1 MTQFD
6 YAVIGGGIAGISVA
20 AELARSHRVLVLE
33 REPHLAYHTT
43 GRSAAIYS
51 ETYGNHAIRAL
62 SSCSRPFFEDPPRG
76 FSEHR
81 LLTPRACL
89 YIGRADQREEVERA
103 VEESRV
109 DPCPLELLDATS
121 VYRMVPLL
129 RPGYVAAAA
138 LEGGSADM
146 DVHALHYG
154 FQRMA
159 LARGVEIQRDVQLRA
174 LERHAAHWSIEIAS
188 TGARGH
194 SGESPTRFEA
204 RMLINA
210 AGAWA
215 DEVGR
220 LAGARPVG
228 LTPLR
233 RTVILIPGPDTGAS
247 LHWPAVMDI
256 GETFYFKPEGR
267 KLLASPADET
277 PSPPCDAQPEELD
290 IALCVDR
297 LERALELPVARIE
310 RSWAGL
316 RTFAPDRTPVVGFDT
331 QVAGFFWLA
340 GQGGY
345 GIQTAPA
352 LARVAAAL
360 ARGAPIPE
368 EFLELGVDVRA
379 LSPARLQSSN
389 THQPE
394 HN

>member
-1 MTQFD
+1 MTQVD

-20 AELARSHRVLVLE
+20 SELARSHRVLLLE

-51 ETYGNHAIRAL
+51 ETYGNRAIRAL
-62 SSCSRPFFEDPPRG
+62 SSASRRFFERPPEG
-76 FSEHR
+76 FSEQP

-89 YIGRADQREEVERA
+89 YIGREDQRGEVEQA
-103 VEESRV
+103 IEDSRS
-109 DPCPLELLDATS
+109 DPCPLELMDTAA

-138 LEGGSADM
+138 FESGSADI
-146 DVHALHYG
+146 DVHSLHYG
-154 FQRMA
+154 FQR
-159 LARGVEIQRDVQLRA
+159 LAVTRGVEIRRDAQLLSVVRQHTRWS
-174 LERHAAHWSIEIAS
+174 LEVAS
-188 TGARGH
+188 PGMAPVRY
-194 SGESPTRFEA
+194 EA
-204 RMLINA
+204 NILINA

-233 RTVILIPGPDTGAS
+233 RTVILVPGPENGAAVD
-247 LHWPAVMDI
+247 WPAVMDI

-267 KLLASPADET
+267 KLLVSPADET

-290 IALCVDR
+290 IAVCVDR
-297 LERALELPVARIE
+297 LERALDLPVARIE

-331 QVAGFFWLA
+331 GVAGLFWLA

-352 LARVAAAL
+352 LSQLAAAL
-360 ARGAPIPE
+360 ARSEPIPAE
-368 EFLELGVDVRA
+368 LLEFGVDVAA
-379 LSPARLQSSN
+379 LSPARLQR
-389 THQPE
+389 
-394 HN
+394 

>member
-51 ETYGNHAIRAL
+51 ETYGNRAIRAL
-62 SSCSRPFFEDPPRG
+62 SSGSRSFFESPPEG
-76 FSEHR
+76 FSQHP

-89 YIGRADQREEVERA
+89 YIGREDQREEVARA
-103 VEESRV
+103 IEESRS
-109 DPCPLELLDATS
+109 DPCPLELVNAAA
-121 VYRMVPLL
+121 VYRMVPRL
-129 RPGYVAAAA
+129 RPGYVTAAA
-138 LEGGSADM
+138 LESGSADM

-154 FQRMA
+154 FQRLA
-159 LARGVEIQRDVQLRA
+159 VARGVEIRRDVQL
-174 LERHAAHWSIEIAS
+174 LGFERHPARWSLEIAS
-188 TGARGH
+188 SAAAAPVRY
-194 SGESPTRFEA
+194 EA
-204 RMLINA
+204 DILINA

-220 LAGARPVG
+220 MAGARPVG
-228 LTPLR
+228 LTPMR
-233 RTVILIPGPDTGAS
+233 RTVILIPGPEDGAS
-247 LHWPAVMDI
+247 VDWPAVMDI

-290 IALCVDR
+290 IAECVDR
-297 LERALELPVARIE
+297 LERALDLPIARIE

-316 RTFAPDRTPVVGFDT
+316 RTFAPDRTPVVGFDSE
-331 QVAGFFWLA
+331 VPGLFWLA

-352 LARVAAAL
+352 LSQVAAAL
-360 ARGAPIPE
+360 ARSEPIPA
-368 EFLELGVDVRA
+368 ELLDFGVDVGA
-379 LSPARLQSSN
+379 LSPARLQ
-389 THQPE
+389 Q
-394 HN
+394 

>member
-1 MTQFD
+1 MTEFD

-20 AELARSHRVLVLE
+20 AELARTHKVLVLE

-51 ETYGNHAIRAL
+51 ETYGNRVIRAL
-62 SSCSRPFFEDPPRG
+62 SSGSRRFFENPPEG
-76 FSEHR
+76 FSAHP

-89 YIGRADQREEVERA
+89 YIGRDDQREEVERA
-103 VEESRV
+103 VAESHA
-109 DPCPLELLDATS
+109 DPCPLELLDAS
-121 VYRMVPLL
+121 AVYRMVPLL
-129 RPGYVAAAA
+129 RRGYVALGA
-138 LEGGSADM
+138 LESGSADM

-154 FQRMA
+154 FQRLA
-159 LARGVEIQRDVQLRA
+159 LAHGVEIHRDAQL
-174 LERHAAHWSIEIAS
+174 LSIEREATRWSLEIAAG
-188 TGARGH
+188 GARAPDAQPVRH
-194 SGESPTRFEA
+194 RA
-204 RMLINA
+204 RVLINA

-228 LTPLR
+228 LTPMR
-233 RTVILIPGPDTGAS
+233 RTVVLIPGPENGAS
-247 LHWPAVMDI
+247 AHWPAVMDVA
-256 GETFYFKPEGR
+256 ETFYFKPEGR

-297 LERALELPVARIE
+297 LERALDLPVARIE

-331 QVAGFFWLA
+331 GIAGLFWLA

-352 LARVAAAL
+352 LSRVAAAL
-360 ARGAPIPE
+360 ARGEPVPG
-368 EFLELGVDVRA
+368 ELLDFGLDVRA
-379 LSPARLQSSN
+379 LSPARLQ
-389 THQPE
+389 H
-394 HN
+394 

>member
-51 ETYGNHAIRAL
+51 ETYGNRAIRAL
-62 SSCSRPFFEDPPRG
+62 SSGSRRFFESPPEG
-76 FSEHR
+76 FSEHP

-89 YIGRADQREEVERA
+89 YIGREDQREEVERA
-103 VEESRV
+103 IEESRS
-109 DPCPLELLDATS
+109 DPCPLELVNAAA
-121 VYRMVPLL
+121 VYRMVPRL
-129 RPGYVAAAA
+129 RPGYVTAAA
-138 LEGGSADM
+138 LESGSADM

-154 FQRMA
+154 FQRLA
-159 LARGVEIQRDVQLRA
+159 VARGVEIRRDVQL
-174 LERHAAHWSIEIAS
+174 LGFERHSTRWSLEIAS
-188 TGARGH
+188 SAAAAPVRY
-194 SGESPTRFEA
+194 EA
-204 RMLINA
+204 DILINA

-220 LAGARPVG
+220 MAGARPVG
-228 LTPLR
+228 LTPMR
-233 RTVILIPGPDTGAS
+233 RTVILIPGPEDGAS
-247 LHWPAVMDI
+247 VDWPAVMDI

-290 IALCVDR
+290 IAECVDR
-297 LERALELPVARIE
+297 LERALDVPIARIE

-316 RTFAPDRTPVVGFDT
+316 RTFAPDRTPVVGFDSE
-331 QVAGFFWLA
+331 VPGLFWLA

-352 LARVAAAL
+352 LSQVAAAL
-360 ARGAPIPE
+360 ARRAPVPA
-368 EFLELGVDVRA
+368 ELLDFGVDVGA
-379 LSPARLQSSN
+379 LSPARLQ
-389 THQPE
+389 Q
-394 HN
+394 

>member
-1 MTQFD
+1 MSELD

-20 AELARSHRVLVLE
+20 AELSRSHKVLLLE

-51 ETYGNHAIRAL
+51 ETYGNRTIRAL
-62 SSCSRPFFEDPPRG
+62 SSASRPFFEHPPEG
-76 FSEHR
+76 FTAQS

-89 YIGRADQREEVERA
+89 YIGRDDQREEVERA
-103 VEESRV
+103 VADSRA
-109 DPCPLELLDATS
+109 DPCPLELVDAAW
-121 VYRMVPLL
+121 VYRSVPVL

-138 LEGGSADM
+138 LESGSADM

-154 FQRMA
+154 FQRLA
-159 LARGVEIQRDVQLRA
+159 LAHGVEVRRDVQWVR
-174 LERHAAHWSIEIAS
+174 LERHATDWTIEIVTGGAS
-188 TGARGH
+188 GQAGAQ
-194 SGESPTRFEA
+194 PDRFHA
-204 RMLINA
+204 RVVINA

-215 DEVGR
+215 DEVAR

-233 RTVILIPGPDTGAS
+233 RTVILIAGPEGGAS
-247 LHWPAVMDI
+247 VDWPAVMDI

-290 IALCVDR
+290 IAVCVDR
-297 LERALELPVARIE
+297 LERAIELPIARIE

-331 QVAGFFWLA
+331 QVPGFFWLA

-352 LARVAAAL
+352 LARIAAAL
-360 ARGAPIPE
+360 ARGEPIAG
-368 EFLELGVDVRA
+368 EFLDFGVDVQA
-379 LSPARLQSSN
+379 LTPARLQR
-389 THQPE
+389 
-394 HN
+394 

>member
-6 YAVIGGGIAGISVA
+6 YAIIGGGIAGISVA
-20 AELARSHRVLVLE
+20 AELAGFHKVLVLE
-33 REPHLAYHTT
+33 REPQLAYHTT

-62 SSCSRPFFEDPPRG
+62 TSASRSFFESPPAG
-76 FSEHR
+76 FSAYP
-81 LLTPRACL
+81 LLSPRPCL
-89 YIGRADQREEVERA
+89 YIGRDEQREEVVRA
-103 VEESRV
+103 VADSRA
-109 DPCPLELLDATS
+109 DPCPLELLDAAT
-121 VYRMVPLL
+121 VYRKVPLL
-129 RPGYVAAAA
+129 RPGYVAIGA
-138 LEGGSADM
+138 LESGSADM

-154 FQRMA
+154 FQRLA
-159 LARGVEIQRDVQLRA
+159 LARGVEIRRDAQLLR
-174 LERHAAHWSIEIAS
+174 LEREAGHWSVEIA
-188 TGARGH
+188 GAAG
-194 SGESPTRFEA
+194 GADAA
-204 RMLINA
+204 RYQARVVINA

-233 RTVILIPGPDTGAS
+233 RTVILIPGPGDGVSAD
-247 LHWPAVMDI
+247 WPAVMDI

-290 IALCVDR
+290 IAICVAR
-297 LERALELPVARIE
+297 IEHALDLPVARIE

-331 QVAGFFWLA
+331 GVAGFFWLA

-352 LARVAAAL
+352 LAVVAATL
-360 ARGAPIPE
+360 ARGVPIPR
-368 EFLELGVDVRA
+368 EFLDFGVDASV
-379 LSPARLQSSN
+379 LSPARLQR
-389 THQPE
+389 
-394 HN
+394 